1 MNLAKTREIF
11 VSLLFYLIC
20 VHLVIIVCITLLTFI
35 GIDRNMTI
43 STKNTIATKL
53 TQQHPTLIHTE
64 NIKVISHV
72 QRETD
77 DWQLNTLMLDGVNV
91 AFKYKRKKRYKNLK
105 GSRVNI
111 TYYPDNEKVAGFDI
125 EIMKIVRIKLT

>member
-1 MNLAKTREIF
+1 MNLTKTRDIF

-20 VHLVIIVCITLLTFI
+20 VHLVIIVFITLLTFI
-35 GIDRNMTI
+35 GIDRSMTK
-43 STKNTIATKL
+43 SKKNTIATKL
-53 TQQHPTLIHTE
+53 IQQHPTLIHTE

-77 DWQLNTLMLDGVNV
+77 DWQLNTLMLDDIDVP
-91 AFKYKRKKRYKNLK
+91 FKYKRKKRYKNLK

-111 TYYPDNEKVAGFDI
+111 TYYPDNEKVVGFDI

>member
-105 GSRVNI
+105 DQRVNV
-111 TYYPDNEKVAGFDI
+111 TYYPDIEKVAGFDI
-125 EIMKIVRIKLT
+125 EIMKIVRIKVT

>member
-43 STKNTIATKL
+43 SKKNTIATKL

-77 DWQLNTLMLDGVNV
+77 DWQLNTLMLDDIDVP
-91 AFKYKRKKRYKNLK
+91 FKYKRKKCYKNLK

>member
-77 DWQLNTLMLDGVNV
+77 DWQLNTLMLDDIDVP
-91 AFKYKRKKRYKNLK
+91 FKYKRKKCYKNLK

>member
-1 MNLAKTREIF
+1 MNLTKTRDIF

-20 VHLVIIVCITLLTFI
+20 VHLVIIVFITLLTFI
-35 GIDRNMTI
+35 GIDRSMAK
-43 STKNTIATKL
+43 SKKNTIATKL
-53 TQQHPTLIHTE
+53 IQQHPTLIHTE

-77 DWQLNTLMLDGVNV
+77 DWQLNTLMLDDIDVP
-91 AFKYKRKKRYKNLK
+91 FKYKRKKRYKNLK

-111 TYYPDNEKVAGFDI
+111 TYYPDNEKVVGFDI

>member
-1 MNLAKTREIF
+1 MNLTKTRDIF

-20 VHLVIIVCITLLTFI
+20 VHLVIIVFITLLTFTS
-35 GIDRNMTI
+35 IDRSMTK
-43 STKNTIATKL
+43 SKKNTIATKL

-77 DWQLNTLMLDGVNV
+77 DWQLNTLMLDDIDVP
-91 AFKYKRKKRYKNLK
+91 FKYKRKKRYKNLK

-111 TYYPDNEKVAGFDI
+111 TYYPDNEKVVGFDI